1 MGNSLDDHEIRPVDL
16 MKTCMELHDKDLLLF
31 DQAEFSSV
39 NCPACE
45 SDSKSTLLEKKKFH
59 FVKCKNCS
67 TVYVD
72 PRPSEESVNN
82 FYKAS
87 KFMDFWAKIF
97 DETENIRKEKI
108 FKPRVNEVLN
118 LLNEFGIT
126 DFDRLI
132 DVGSGHG
139 WFCELIKKEKSKS
152 EIIAIEP
159 SPALAEKCRKIKD
172 IIVLESTIQQYNKT
186 ENTDV
191 IVNFEVI
198 NLLHNPRNFLK
209 SCFKILKKD
218 GVIILSTPNYMGLD
232 IQILKQKSD
241 YITPTFLNIFNINSI
256 KILLKSIGFKK
267 IQIKTPGLMDVKI
280 VLNKLK
286 SDEIKKENYP
296 FFNMLLE
303 QNNERLID
311 DFQELLQKYNM
322 SSHMLIIAQK

>member
-256 KILLKSIGFKK
+256 KILLKSI
-267 IQIKTPGLMDVKI
+267 
-280 VLNKLK
+280 
-286 SDEIKKENYP
+286 
-296 FFNMLLE
+296 
-303 QNNERLID
+303 
-311 DFQELLQKYNM
+311 
-322 SSHMLIIAQK
+322 